1 MTCGK
6 EQAIGRG
13 HGTQLICINTLF
25 AELIARGESSYEY
38 LMGQVDWRRQKQR
51 SSG

>member
-6 EQAIGRG
+6 EQAIGRL
-13 HGTQLICINTLF
+13 GTQLICINTLF